1 MAGAT
6 IMGTLGT
13 AVTDEGFTLL
23 GLLLLLLLVGID
35 CGSSGD
41 DGASGIGPRGI
52 SVGLD
57 GVPGANG
64 CAVTALDGEL
74 LELIGVLVT
83 FL

>member
-6 IMGTLGT
+6 TLGTLGT
-13 AVTDEGFTLL
+13 NVTEEGFTLL
-23 GLLLLLLLVGID
+23 GLLLVGID
-35 CGSSGD
+35 CGTTGD
-41 DGASGIGPRGI
+41 DGFSDIGPRGI

-74 LELIGVLVT
+74 ELIGVLVT